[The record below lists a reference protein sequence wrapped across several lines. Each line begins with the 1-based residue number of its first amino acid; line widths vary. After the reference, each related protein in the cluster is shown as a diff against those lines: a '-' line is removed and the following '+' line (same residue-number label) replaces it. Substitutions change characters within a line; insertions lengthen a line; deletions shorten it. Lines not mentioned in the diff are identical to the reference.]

1 MRPYHVYMDLDV
13 INNDY
18 SSTTPPQLRFEET
31 RNQPFLD
38 GDSSDYFC
46 SILRFSIQT
55 GNTLPI
61 FIPRIQTGQ
70 SDVNKTV
77 YRITLKDT
85 ILSNTYYG
93 TANVMYSPEDKTAPT
108 PVQPLVQQDITST
121 YYYVYNFQ
129 HFVDLLNT
137 ALAQAWS
144 NLAAAILAGE
154 HATYWKST
162 VVPFF
167 DIDTSKMTVVLH
179 VDNEIFVSGGTNPT
193 ELYLN
198 TRLFELLVGLP
209 HEYASKAGDL
219 NYRIKIV
226 NRGDA
231 NATTRTTTFL
241 NNASGALISREIT
254 LVQVEQEISSLAL
267 LNPVASIVFAS
278 SMLPVL
284 PTQTSPPRDLGTNSN
299 YLTSGGNNSN
309 LTNIL
314 SDFSIAVD
322 VNNQYRPVIEYAPG
336 AEYRLLDMNSGM
348 NLNRVDI
355 VVYWKDHFG
364 NLHPF
369 NLHPGCSAH
378 VKVMFRRKDFNVA
391 N

>member
-1 MRPYHVYMDLDV
+1 MYPYHVYMDLDV

-18 SSTTPPQLRFEET
+18 TSTTAPQLRFEET

-46 SILRFSIQT
+46 SIVRFSIQT
-55 GNTLPI
+55 GNTLPV
-61 FIPRIQTGQ
+61 FIPRIRTGQ
-70 SDVNKTV
+70 FQANKTV

-85 ILSNTYYG
+85 IGGRIYYG
-93 TANVMYSPEDKTAPT
+93 AADVMYIPEDKTAPT
-108 PVQPLVQQDITST
+108 PLSPLVEQDVSSS

-144 NLAAAILAGE
+144 YLAAAIFNGE
-154 HATYWKST
+154 GAVFWKET
-162 VVPFF
+162 VPPFF
-167 DIDTSKMTVVLH
+167 DIDSGKMTVVLNA
-179 VDNEIFVSGGTNPT
+179 DKEIFDSSLTSPV
-193 ELYLN
+193 ELFLN
-198 TRLFELLVGLP
+198 ARLFELLVGLP
-209 HEYASKAGDL
+209 HEYQSKTGDM
-219 NYRIKIV
+219 NYKIKIT
-226 NRGDA
+226 NRSNA
-231 NATTRTTTFL
+231 NVSVRTVYYT
-241 NNASGALISREIT
+241 NAAG
-254 LVQVEQEISSLAL
+254 LVVPEPVDMVQMEQEISSMAL
-267 LNPVASIVFAS
+267 WSPVASIVFAS
-278 SMLPVL
+278 TMLPVL
-284 PTQTSPPRDLGTNSN
+284 PTQTSPPKNLGTNSN
-299 YLTSGGNNSN
+299 FLTGGGNNSN

-314 SDFSIAVD
+314 SDFSIAID
-322 VNNQYRPVIEYAPG
+322 TNNQYRPAVEYNPG

-369 NLHPGCSAH
+369 QLQPGCSAH
-378 VKVMFRRKDFNVA
+378 VKILFRRKDFNIT